1 MSLGKKRLVYLF
13 ATLILLG
20 IEVLIALFVHDKFVR
35 PYVGDVLVVMVIYMF
50 VRVFVPE
57 KVSLLPLLVFLFAT
71 GVEAL
76 QAVNIVE
83 VLGLSNNRFFSTLIG
98 ATFDFKDI
106 VCYAVGCAVLGGYEI
121 LRRKRGE

>member
-13 ATLILLG
+13 ATLLFLC
-20 IEVLIALFVHDKFVR
+20 IEVLIALYVHDRFVR
-35 PYVGDVLVVMVIYMF
+35 PYVGDVLVVIVIYTF
-50 VRVFVPE
+50 VRMVVPE
-57 KVSLLPLLVFLFAT
+57 KVRLLPLFVFLFAT

-83 VLGLSNNRFFSTLIG
+83 VLGLSDNRFFSTLIG

>member
-83 VLGLSNNRFFSTLIG
+83 VLGL
-98 ATFDFKDI
+98 
-106 VCYAVGCAVLGGYEI
+106 
-121 LRRKRGE
+121 

>member
-71 GVEAL
+71 GVEVL

>member
-106 VCYAVGCAVLGGYEI
+106 VCYAVGCTVLGGYEI